1 MTDELTDPVLQAA
14 DEAIGRT
21 IVDGLTSEN
30 EQLRARVNQLER
42 DLQRMQALREF
53 YDKFKSMDPSDQA
66 LAIAN
71 SRLRGEVAT
80 LTRENEQQRASLG
93 ELMRGLRGQPPT
105 VPTVTEG
112 EDEADNQPPE

>member
-66 LAIAN
+66 LSVAN
-71 SRLRGEVAT
+71 TRLRGEVAT
-80 LTRENEQQRASLG
+80 LTRESEQQRASLA
-93 ELMRGLRGQPPT
+93 ELMRERRGQPI
-105 VPTVTEG
+105 VPTATE
-112 EDEADNQPPE
+112 EPDEAEHQPPD